1 MKATAKIPTITKR
14 KSIGRYASVEAFRQ
28 AKVHEAVEAT
38 KHVDWDKLQSG
49 LQSK

>member
-1 MKATAKIPTITKR
+1 MKATEKTPTITKR
-14 KSIGRYASVEAFRQ
+14 KIGRYASVEAFRQ

-38 KHVDWDKLQSG
+38 KHVDWDKLQIG